1 MYPGNNHNLTPLP
14 SFLECHEIV
23 GMSRLEEVEER
34 TVAQPQVRR
43 RDKERLELVVAPV
56 AARVREFERGEI
68 VE

>member
-1 MYPGNNHNLTPLP
+1 
-14 SFLECHEIV
+14 
-23 GMSRLEEVEER
+23 MSRLEEVEER

-43 RDKERLELVVAPV
+43 RDKERLELVVTPV